1 MSIATALETPGAV
14 RRRPKRS
21 TRFLRYVPAG
31 LLVLVAVCTPLLTRY
46 DPREI
51 VGPPSRPPS
60 AEFWMGTDSSGFDIY
75 SRVVAATAQDLGIA
89 VSVTVVTTVLGI
101 LAGLLI
107 GMNESRRDVIG
118 FGARTTTRAL
128 ELLEALPA
136 ILVGLIVVALYN
148 ASSLSITIAISVI
161 ILPLQ
166 ARLVRTEVLKARSD
180 GYVEAAR
187 IGGQSEARLILRHVL
202 PNASAPALDNTP
214 FVFGVAVILIAAL
227 GFLGV
232 GVPPPTPEWG
242 SMIADGTS
250 DAAVGRWWPATF
262 PTLALFA
269 AVAAVALT
277 RRGPARS
284 HS

>member
-1 MSIATALETPGAV
+1 MSLETVLAPAGRV
-14 RRRPKRS
+14 RRPRRRP
-21 TRFLRYVPAG
+21 TRHLRHLPAAL
-31 LLVLVAVCTPLLTRY
+31 LLVVAVCSPWLERW
-46 DPREI
+46 DPRAI
-51 VGPPSRPPS
+51 VGPPSQPPS
-60 AEFWMGTDSSGFDIY
+60 GEFWFGTDASGFDVF
-75 SRVVAATAQDLGIA
+75 SRVVAATREDLSIA
-89 VSVTVVTTVLGI
+89 VSVTLITTALGI
-101 LAGLLI
+101 LLGLLI
-107 GMNESRRDVIG
+107 GMNESRRDLV
-118 FGARTTTRAL
+118 GALARATTRAL
-128 ELLEALPA
+128 ELLEAFPA

-148 ASSLSITIAISVI
+148 ASTVSMIIAISVI

-187 IGGQSEARLILRHVL
+187 VGGQSEARLIVRHVL
-202 PNASAPALDNTP
+202 PNSTAPALDNTP

-242 SMIADGTS
+242 SMIAGGTS

-262 PTLALFA
+262 PTLALIA

-277 RRGPARS
+277 RRAPSRS
-284 HS
+284 AS